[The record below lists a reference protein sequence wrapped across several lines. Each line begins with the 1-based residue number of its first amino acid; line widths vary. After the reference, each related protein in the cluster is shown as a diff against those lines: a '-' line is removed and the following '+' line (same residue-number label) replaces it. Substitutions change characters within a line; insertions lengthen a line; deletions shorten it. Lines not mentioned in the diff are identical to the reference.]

1 MTILPS
7 RDRSPQ
13 SRQAPAQQLAA
24 SEKFPRR
31 SCRRSVRLQGV
42 RRRPPPTTAGQW
54 PARRMSQAIATTAW
68 ALWSFR
74 SIRDW
79 YARARRSDLSQSVA
93 RERVA
98 PRWCAARDFR
108 IMRQAQSRC
117 AILPTQNK
125 MLVERLDAQN
135 FRAVIVAG
143 PKRHRIGRIV
153 DKDAANIGRPRQKIF
168 DRTSALRIEP
178 QHAIARHA
186 AAP

>member
-1 MTILPS
+1 MKILPS

-31 SCRRSVRLQGV
+31 SCRRSVRLQGA
-42 RRRPPPTTAGQW
+42 RRRPPPTTAGQQ
-54 PARRMSQAIATTAW
+54 PSRQMSQAIATTAW

-74 SIRDW
+74 STRDW
-79 YARARRSDLSQSVA
+79 YATARRSDLSQSVA

-98 PRWCAARDFR
+98 LRCSAACDFR

-117 AILPTQNK
+117 AILRTQNK

-135 FRAVIVAG
+135 FCAVIVAS
-143 PKRHRIGRIV
+143 PKRHWIGRIV
-153 DKDAANIGRPRQKIF
+153 DEDAADIGRPRQKIF
-168 DRTSALRIEP
+168 DRLPAPRVEP